1 MRAKIEAGEKP
12 YSNQLVG
19 FVLGGKKIEEYAPDF
34 WLVSE
39 DGSTPIGYLTS
50 PGTHQNFKPISQ
62 WVMCLMKRKMS
73 VINLNFTYLMNIVIP
88 QVNQLTVK

>member
-50 PGTHQNFKPISQ
+50 PWYSPELQTNIAMGYVPYEKKI
-62 WVMCLMKRKMS
+62 S
-73 VINLNFTYLMNIVIP
+73 VINLNSIYQMNIAIR
-88 QVNQLTVK
+88 QVSP